1 MYLFLAQIS
10 NPGDKEKSNNKP
22 KYAKVLQ
29 IVLYTLDD
37 TVVSPY
43 HYYSTKSSHGREAT
57 NITQKTSFMD
67 FV

>member
-1 MYLFLAQIS
+1 MSLLCTFFLAQIS

-43 HYYSTKSSHGREAT
+43 LLVSIIVYIWKEYAA
-57 NITQKTSFMD
+57 N
-67 FV
+67 

>member
-1 MYLFLAQIS
+1 MSLLYTFFLAKIS

-43 HYYSTKSSHGREAT
+43 LLVSIIVYTWQEY
-57 NITQKTSFMD
+57 
-67 FV
+67 

>member
-1 MYLFLAQIS
+1 MSLLYTFFLAQIS

-43 HYYSTKSSHGREAT
+43 QYLLVSIIVYTWQEY
-57 NITQKTSFMD
+57 
-67 FV
+67 